1 MFCEGKAQG
10 RGEEMSLGSDV
21 RRYLGR
27 CPGSPRNPFDVP
39 ISLFASEAYIGKTA
53 LKGVLFIYCIFV
65 FG

>member
-1 MFCEGKAQG
+1 
-10 RGEEMSLGSDV
+10 MSLESDV

-27 CPGSPRNPFDVP
+27 RPGSPRNPFDVP
-39 ISLFASEAYIGKTA
+39 ISLFASEAYIGKMA